1 MKTVLVV
8 DDDNDTRNILRLRL
22 EREFGWHVAEASN
35 GPEAVALIQRE
46 PPDIVILDWLMSG
59 STGIEVLT
67 IVREHMPTSQLPVI
81 MMSGTEGTAVESE
94 AKALGVAAFLYK
106 PIDFSE
112 LKRSI
117 QQIFPEHRN

>member
-67 IVREHMPTSQLPVI
+67 IVRQHMPTSQLPVI
-81 MMSGTEGTAVESE
+81 MMSGAEGPAVESE
-94 AKALGVAAFLYK
+94 AKALGVVAFLHK
-106 PIDFSE
+106 PIDFEE

-117 QQIFPEHRN
+117 QQVFPERRN